1 MRSGLQIAKIWGIPI
16 RLHAS
21 WFIVFGLLTW
31 SLSRDLVATTSP
43 VLNLVIG
50 LATTLLL
57 FASVLAHELGHS
69 WVAIRDGI
77 PVKGITLFIFGGLA
91 QIEREP
97 RSPLSEFRIAI
108 AGPLTSLLVAGLF
121 GGIFLLE
128 RQSAFLAEP
137 SFYLMRINFILALFN
152 LIPGFPLDGGRVLR
166 AAVWAYKKDLRQ
178 ATRVASITG
187 QVFAYLFIGWG
198 IINLFLGQVSNGLW
212 MIFIGWFLQNA
223 ASSAYQQLNLET
235 ILRETTVF
243 QAMDREIIKLPGLTP
258 LSWVIEEQMSNNRE
272 TVIYVTEY
280 SDVSGILTIQEIM
293 KVPRP
298 QWPYMTINQVMTPLQ
313 RIKFLGPEMS
323 LHCGRWRKPAKQ
335 PSRFSRA
342 SNWLERLHAKMSP
355 ASFISACSLGF
366 KLRIQASWRA
376 CKPPGSLR

>member
-43 VLNLVIG
+43 MLNLVIG

-323 LHCGRWRKPAKQ
+323 LLSALREMEETRKATIPVFQ
-335 PSRFSRA
+335 GEQLVGTLTRENVSRFIHKR
-342 SNWLERLHAKMSP
+342 MQ
-355 ASFISACSLGF
+355 FGF
-366 KLRIQASWRA
+366 
-376 CKPPGSLR
+376 

>member
-1 MRSGLQIAKIWGIPI
+1 MRSGLQVAKIWGIPI

-31 SLSRDLVATTSP
+31 SLSRDLISTASP
-43 VLNLVIG
+43 MLNLTIG
-50 LATTLLL
+50 LLTTLLL

-77 PVKGITLFIFGGLA
+77 PVNGITLFIFGGLA

-108 AGPLTSLLVAGLF
+108 AGPITSLLIAGLF
-121 GGIFLLE
+121 GGVFLLD
-128 RQSAFLAEP
+128 RQNPLLAEP
-137 SFYLMRINFILALFN
+137 TYYLMRINFILAVFN

-178 ATRVASITG
+178 ATRIASIAG

-198 IINLFLGQVSNGLW
+198 IINLFLGQISNGLW

-223 ASSAYQQLNLET
+223 SSSAYQQLNLET
-235 ILRETTVF
+235 ILRETTVN
-243 QAMDREIIKLPGLTP
+243 QAMDREIVKLPALTP

-280 SDVSGILTIQEIM
+280 GEVAGILTIQEII
-293 KVPRP
+293 KVPKP
-298 QWPYMTINQVMTPLQ
+298 QWPYMTINQVMSPLQ
-313 RIKFLGPEMS
+313 RMKFIGPDMNLLSALREMEES
-323 LHCGRWRKPAKQ
+323 KKATIPVFDGDQLVGTLTRENV
-335 PSRFSRA
+335 SRFIHKR
-342 SNWLERLHAKMSP
+342 MQ
-355 ASFISACSLGF
+355 FGF
-366 KLRIQASWRA
+366 
-376 CKPPGSLR
+376 